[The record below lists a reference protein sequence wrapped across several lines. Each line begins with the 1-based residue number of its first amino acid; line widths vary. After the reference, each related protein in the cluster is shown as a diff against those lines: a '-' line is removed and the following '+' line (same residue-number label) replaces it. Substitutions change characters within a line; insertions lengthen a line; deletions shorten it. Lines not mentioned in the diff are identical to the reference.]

1 MHTQPQKIN
10 TMKKLIFP
18 FAIAACMML
27 SAFTFITSTSWKIA
41 NNYSIK
47 FTSKDPSGVF
57 TALKGDVVFDENN
70 LAGSKFD
77 LTIDPASINT
87 GSGMQNKIAKNEK
100 WFNVAK
106 YPVIKFT
113 STKIGKTATG
123 YEVTGIMDMHGVQ
136 KSMTFPFTFKDNTF
150 NASFD
155 VNRTD
160 FNIGGTTGMD
170 AHAATV
176 LKVDASIP
184 VTR

>member
-1 MHTQPQKIN
+1 
-10 TMKKLIFP
+10 
-18 FAIAACMML
+18 
-27 SAFTFITSTSWKIA
+27 
-41 NNYSIK
+41 
-47 FTSKDPSGVF
+47 
-57 TALKGDVVFDENN
+57 
-70 LAGSKFD
+70 
-77 LTIDPASINT
+77 
-87 GSGMQNKIAKNEK
+87 MQNKIAKNEK